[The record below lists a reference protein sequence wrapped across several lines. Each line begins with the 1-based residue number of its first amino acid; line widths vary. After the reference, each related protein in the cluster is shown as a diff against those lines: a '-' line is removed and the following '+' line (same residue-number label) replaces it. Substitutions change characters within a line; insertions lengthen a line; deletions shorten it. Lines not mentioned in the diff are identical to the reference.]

1 MGVFKSFPALA
12 IIAISS
18 QALSDSARGADA
30 YGDECGA
37 CHLAYPTRLLSP
49 PEWSRVLGDLEHHY
63 GVDATLDATTLQSVA
78 RLLSVTAS
86 VAPSASTTLPRITA
100 KTWFVDEHD
109 EVSAATFRS
118 PTVRS
123 AGNCAA
129 CHADAARGDFEED
142 SVRLPR

>member
-1 MGVFKSFPALA
+1 MGAFKTFPVLA

-18 QALSDSARGADA
+18 QALPDSARGADA

-37 CHLAYPTRLLSP
+37 CHLAYPARLLSP

-63 GVDATLDATTLQSVA
+63 GVDATIDAATLQSVA
-78 RLLSVTAS
+78 RRLGVKAS
-86 VAPSASTTLPRITA
+86 VAPSTGATLPRITA

-109 EVSAATFRS
+109 EIGAATFRS

-129 CHADAARGDFEED
+129 CHADSARGDFAED